1 MIQQIRQRMV
11 RYLLEKGADPNIPD
25 KLGRTALMHACAELA
40 GKEVVSLLLENGADP
55 SLKDYSGASA
65 LVHAIN
71 KGDRDTLQV
80 LLDACKAKG
89 KEVIIITTDTSPSG
103 TKKTKQYL
111 NSPPSPFIV
120 DKLSPACMSP
130 SEVEIHT
137 SGSAP
142 GEEEEGIFSFAV
154 TSALP
159 LPSSR
164 PQGERRPPPR
174 KLLKRLNSEPWGLVA
189 PSVLAERAE
198 RIEGDLAEEDKLV
211 SEMNGMTVS
220 GPGRPLL
227 SRRHSIETHDPSSP
241 KLMDRSCSEDC
252 AALCGSSWADKVNQH
267 QSLYRRNTAPETQDS
282 VSQAPTGIRGLPHPK
297 LTRMEHYESDT
308 HLSPA
313 SIPGSP
319 DSGRVSVERRK
330 YNASPLSLLTSSSRE
345 SLESIPNSVSP
356 MTMRRRPTGLL
367 ERRGSG
373 TLLLDHISHT
383 RPGFLPPL
391 NINPQRPIPDI
402 RANGKPTS
410 PVHSGSKI
418 LLPVAP
424 SSPKRGPDFKMKK
437 KLTRRHSMQTEQ
449 MKQLSTFREILTEK
463 VMEMNGDWEQE
474 RRRTRESQCWS
485 RVFITR
491 FFYIIFEAN
500 LLWSSSA
507 PLELSTYIKICI
519 LETKPSLNPDNES
532 RSLKIIK
539 RISYSKFGDHSRLFW
554 IVPWSSRMLED
565 GPISVSGR
573 TVGVWNCCNP
583 QMKPLR
589 FCILQVSLSISAV
602 MATSLL
608 NVVHCQKTNMPKLY
622 L

>member
-1 MIQQIRQRMV
+1 MFSFQVHQNLSRDVPTLLRPEEERGGGFWDSRGGEQDIMGDGGALHTEGNALLKAVFQGKLRLTRLLLEGGAYINEGNARGETPVIAACLAGYDDPQTRQRMV

-356 MTMRRRPTGLL
+356 MTIRRRPTGLL

-463 VMEMNGDWEQE
+463 VMEMNGD
-474 RRRTRESQCWS
+474 
-485 RVFITR
+485 
-491 FFYIIFEAN
+491 
-500 LLWSSSA
+500 
-507 PLELSTYIKICI
+507 
-519 LETKPSLNPDNES
+519 
-532 RSLKIIK
+532 
-539 RISYSKFGDHSRLFW
+539 
-554 IVPWSSRMLED
+554 
-565 GPISVSGR
+565 
-573 TVGVWNCCNP
+573 
-583 QMKPLR
+583 
-589 FCILQVSLSISAV
+589 
-602 MATSLL
+602 
-608 NVVHCQKTNMPKLY
+608 
-622 L
+622 